1 MNMRNALPLSAI
13 AMMLAGGITLTAQTT
28 TGALRGQ
35 VTDDA
40 GKPIAEARI
49 SLESPAL
56 FQTRVFTT
64 DANGEY
70 RALLLPVGNYTIKVS
85 APGKLG
91 KTATNVRVG
100 VGSNLSF
107 PFTLKSTAVASAIVE
122 VTANSVAESKSSDKT
137 AVNYS
142 GEMLLKLPVS
152 LQGFDAITNIAPGI
166 AGYGTDA
173 RVRGSDTNQIL
184 YSIDGINVKNDTGK
198 STTLYSPL
206 PDSIEDVQ
214 VVVSGLNARNGL
226 VSGGQVNMVTKS
238 GSNTFEGTI
247 RSNMSRPSLASDFY
261 QTNPNNNT
269 NLLREDLTHTTDI
282 TFSGPIIK
290 DRLWFTLGT
299 RLQPSEAKLGL
310 LGYTVVG
317 LQKEQDGSLTTIP
330 WNQVKTM
337 LRPMSTYGLNPGVD
351 GVVKDGPGGA
361 YAMNTEQAGTQLSSS
376 TRFYKYEG
384 KLTGMITENHS
395 LSLTMLYQERT
406 EGNVQGQ
413 KNSDPWEGNILRG
426 IGDMT
431 SETSAYTLSWNGV
444 LAKNWTIEARTSYAA
459 TRLND
464 VKNPNPGV
472 AVAGYFASPNPNLKL
487 RGETGPHS
495 WLGSPESYDYG
506 PLLTNMSTYIN
517 PEKTG
522 NQTYTVNAKTFQEF
536 HGTHEIDMGG
546 EKVTTLY
553 NFGRT
558 KAGNRGVFTGGWYL
572 DASSGQYL
580 YPVFRR
586 GAPGTNPTEILQL
599 GPGENPVGNGWTDW
613 GTNTLGTQAPFLHW
627 EAIRGPSAHMER
639 FFDDPGDSQNSTTS
653 VWVNDNWTVNSK
665 LNVMVGARFNK
676 LVMQDQGGHQLND
689 MNIFEPRL
697 LVKFNPDGNN
707 KEVYSFSA
715 AKLAS
720 AYSDGV
726 SNAFRG
732 NAWEVRT
739 VHLWSGMGLATS
751 QPGFDTA
758 AAGSDTPVG
767 TYNGYTYTGQN
778 MHGVRWVDYT
788 TLTDPANY
796 GPAYDMLDAR
806 QTYLSKG
813 LRTPYAVEFS
823 LGYQRNYDS
832 GYFKL
837 NATRRNYKDNIIGS
851 IHDYGMASMVHMVS
865 PAPGDP
871 LRIWKQATV
880 WRNSEFDRVYT
891 ALEMNFQKQL
901 SARWSVMG
909 SFTWD
914 KSTGT
919 NDLDYYNYKS
929 LREKLLTPEQQNA
942 AVGHGVLSRNQ
953 IAHLFLTYTVP
964 VGAGNVSF
972 SLKADTWQGGVIT
985 PQGWTDYRS
994 LPGFAA
1000 LQLPST
1006 IGGERVIDID
1016 QRTGNWQTYFPT
1028 YAGDMGAFK
1037 SGVDYYQ
1044 IGAKI
1049 QWDVPIGIGKARLI
1063 GYVAIDNLFNHMI
1076 VTNVYGYFSGDS
1088 PNQTNNVSPGGLF
1101 ALFNGGRTYGQT
1113 PGDPGAKYGDYN
1125 LGYGGRKVSD
1135 FSIGFKF

>member
-1 MNMRNALPLSAI
+1 MNMRNALHLSTI
-13 AMMLAGGITLTAQTT
+13 AVLLAGGVTLTAQTT
-28 TGALRGQ
+28 SGALRGQ
-35 VTDDA
+35 VVDEA
-40 GKPIAEARI
+40 GHPIAGARV

-56 FQTRVFTT
+56 FQTRVLAT
-64 DANGEY
+64 DVNGEY

-85 APGKLG
+85 AAGKLG
-91 KTATNVRVG
+91 KTASSVRVG

-107 PFTLKSTAVASAIVE
+107 PFVLKSTTVASATVE
-122 VTANSVAESKSSDKT
+122 VTANAAAESKTSDKT
-137 AVNYS
+137 SVNYS
-142 GEMLLKLPVS
+142 SEQLLKLPVS
-152 LQGFDAITNIAPGI
+152 LQGFDSITNIAPGV
-166 AGYGTDA
+166 AGYGTGA
-173 RVRGSDTNQIL
+173 VIRGSDTNQIL

-238 GSNTFEGTI
+238 GSNTFEGSI
-247 RSNMSRPSLASDFY
+247 RTNMSRSSLGSDYY
-261 QTNPNNNT
+261 QTSPDNNT
-269 NLLREDLTHTTDI
+269 NLLREDLTHTTDL

-290 DRLWFTLGT
+290 DRLWFTVGT
-299 RLQPSEAKLGL
+299 RFQPSEAKVGL
-310 LGYTVVG
+310 LGYTVQGV
-317 LQKEQDGSLTTIP
+317 KEGQSNIP
-330 WNQVKTM
+330 WSQVKSM

-351 GVVKDGPGGA
+351 SVVNAGPGNG
-361 YAMNTEQAGTQLSSS
+361 YAINTEDAGTQLSSS
-376 TRFYKYEG
+376 TRFNRLEG
-384 KLTGMITENHS
+384 KLTGMVSEDHS
-395 LSLTMLYQERT
+395 VSLTLLNQKRT

-426 IGDMT
+426 IGNMV

-444 LAKNWTIEARTSYAA
+444 LAKNWVIEARTSYAA

-464 VKNPNPGV
+464 VANPNPGV
-472 AVAGYFASPNPNLKL
+472 AVAGYFASPDPTLKL
-487 RGETGPHS
+487 RGEAGPHS
-495 WLGSPESYDYG
+495 WLGTPDSYDYG

-522 NQTYTVNAKTFQEF
+522 NRTYTVNVKTFQELA
-536 HGTHEIDMGG
+536 GTHEIDMGG
-546 EKVTTLY
+546 ERVGTLY

-572 DASSGQYL
+572 NSDTNSYL

-586 GAPGTNPTEILQL
+586 GEPGTSPTEILQR
-599 GPGENPVGNGWTDW
+599 GPGEDPVGNGWAAW
-613 GTNTLGTQAPFLHW
+613 GTNPLGTQAPFIHW
-627 EAIRGPSAHMER
+627 EALRGPSAHMER
-639 FFDDPGDSQNSTTS
+639 FFDDSGDSQNSTTS
-653 VWVNDNWTVNSK
+653 FWVNDNWTVNSN

-676 LVMQDQGGHQLND
+676 LVMQDQGGHQLD
-689 MNIFEPRL
+689 SMNMFEPRF

-707 KEVYSFSA
+707 REVYSFSV

-726 SNAFRG
+726 ANAFRG

-739 VHLWSGMGLATS
+739 VHLWSGAGLAAT

-758 AAGSDTPVG
+758 AAASDAPVG

-778 MHGVRWVDYT
+778 MNGVRWVDYA

-813 LRTPYAVEFS
+813 LRAPYAVELS

-837 NATRRNYKDNIIGS
+837 NATRRTYKDSIVSS

-865 PAPGDP
+865 PAPNDP
-871 LRIWKQATV
+871 LRIWKQATT
-880 WRNSEFDRVYT
+880 WRNSEFDRIYT
-891 ALEMNFQKQL
+891 GLEMNFQKQL
-901 SARWSVMG
+901 AARWSVMG
-909 SFTWD
+909 SYTWD
-914 KSTGT
+914 QSTGT
-919 NDLDYYNYKS
+919 NDLDYYNYKT

-953 IAHLFLTYTVP
+953 IAHLFLTYTLP

-972 SLKADTWQGGVIT
+972 SIKADTWQGGVIT

-994 LPGFAA
+994 LAGFSA
-1000 LQLPST
+1000 LQLPGT

-1016 QRTGNWQTYFPT
+1016 QRTANNAPFFPT
-1028 YAGDMGAFK
+1028 YAGDMGRYK

-1044 IGAKI
+1044 IGGKL
-1049 QWDVPIGIGKARLI
+1049 QWDIPIGVGKVRLI
-1063 GYVAIDNLFNHMI
+1063 GNVTMENIFNHMI
-1076 VTNVYGYFSGDS
+1076 MTNVYGYFTGDS
-1088 PNQTNNVSPGGLF
+1088 PGQLNNVAAGRAF
-1101 ALFNGGRTYGQT
+1101 ALFNSNRIYGQT

-1125 LGYGGRKVSD
+1125 QGYGGRRVGD
-1135 FSIGFKF
+1135 FSIGLKF